1 MTTDAPPKPGLR
13 QEVIAAFDGR
23 SRHELLEHAAM
34 LALLAIWAVPF
45 TRATG
50 GRGVHNELLFAAA
63 LLLIF
68 PAVRAWR
75 NSAESTAL
83 AAATAVAALLV
94 CVFAP
99 SGWYGSDVAVGYAIA
114 AAVFVVA
121 HRYVRDGE
129 RRALVAASICVAGL
143 YEFSQSFT
151 AWWGSRSAATEM
163 SGTFYWHNPY
173 AAYLLPGAL
182 LGVGLVLTRRS
193 PWNLVGWISTPIC
206 TAGIVFSSSRAT
218 MAVVVVGFVLVV
230 ALGVRSRAE
239 AIRGGGILAATAAVI
254 LVLPGPPFFPH
265 YTAPW
270 AGTAERAASESLAQ
284 NGGFR
289 TEFWRE
295 AVQVALHHPIV
306 GSGFHVLATA
316 SALYTPSGWARSPQ
330 AHDGYLQALSDGGL
344 LLGVP
349 FLCAVAIALFWGL
362 RRLAA
367 AMHRPSGAH
376 APDIIEMSAAVAL
389 LGGMA
394 HSAVDF
400 DWSHPSILVEFA
412 LLAACIAPVARLSRA
427 RPWVAGV
434 ALVALGGV
442 LAVSIPILHQWQIDQ
457 PNDQYSTSH
466 LLADA
471 NASFGDYRPAQAV
484 LNDVAYG
491 NRVITTDQADQALTL
506 TGNEAKVDIH
516 LALLRDAIGAQF
528 GLTNDPVAAAERE
541 LGRVDGSTAPY
552 VLDLAL
558 VELEAGDKTAAT
570 VLLAAD
576 ISSQSA
582 AKGASPVLQ
591 SELELWARRLGVGE
605 AYACEVAT
613 ARPLLKAEGD
623 TAVLPQPAT
632 ACQAEDQG
640 RG

>member
-1 MTTDAPPKPGLR
+1 MA
-13 QEVIAAFDGR
+13 VIDGR
-23 SRHELLEHAAM
+23 TWPELLEHLAM
-34 LALLAIWAVPF
+34 LAMLAIWAVPF
-45 TRATG
+45 TKATG

-63 LLLIF
+63 LLLIL
-68 PAVRAWR
+68 PAVGAWR
-75 NSAESTAL
+75 GSTGSVVL
-83 AAATAVAALLV
+83 AATTAVAALLV

-114 AAVFVVA
+114 AAAFIVA
-121 HRYVRDGE
+121 RRYVRDAE
-129 RRALVAASICVAGL
+129 RRTLVAASICVAGL

-173 AAYLLPGAL
+173 AAFLLPGAL
-182 LGVGLVLTRRS
+182 LGIGLVLTRRS
-193 PWNLVGWISTPIC
+193 PWTIVGWVTTPIC

-218 MAVVVVGFVLVV
+218 MAVVVVGFVLVL
-230 ALGVRSRAE
+230 ALGVRSRAD
-239 AIRGGGILAATAAVI
+239 ATRGAGIVAATAGVI

-270 AGTAERAASESLAQ
+270 AGTAERAASQSLAQ

-295 AVQVALHHPIV
+295 ALQVALHHPLV

-349 FLCAVAIALFWGL
+349 FLCAVAVALFWGL
-362 RRLAA
+362 RQLRAGLRRSRGGQAV
-367 AMHRPSGAH
+367 
-376 APDIIEMSAAVAL
+376 DIVGLSAAIAL
-389 LGGMA
+389 LGAMA

-412 LLAACIAPVARLSRA
+412 LLAACVAPVVGPHRAGLWAR
-427 RPWVAGV
+427 GV
-434 ALVALGGV
+434 ALVAVCGV
-442 LAVSIPILHQWQIDQ
+442 LGISISALHQWQIDQ
-457 PNDQYSTSH
+457 PNEQYSTSH
-466 LLADA
+466 LLAEA
-471 NASFGDYRPAQAV
+471 NAPLGDFRPAKAV
-484 LNDVAYG
+484 LSDAAYG
-491 NRVITTDQADQALTL
+491 DRVITAGEAARALALTDE
-506 TGNEAKVDIH
+506 EAKVDVH
-516 LALLRDAIGAQF
+516 LALLRDAVGAQF
-528 GLTNDPVAAAERE
+528 GLISDPVAAAQHE
-541 LGRVDGSTAPY
+541 LRHITGSTAPY

-558 VELEAGDKTAAT
+558 VELEAGDKVSAAE
-570 VLLAAD
+570 LLTAD
-576 ISSQSA
+576 IAGQSA
-582 AKGASPVLQ
+582 VDAGSPVLQ

-613 ARPLLKAEGD
+613 ARPLLEAQGD
-623 TAVLPQPAT
+623 TAKLPQPSS
-632 ACQAEDQG
+632 ACRAGDQG